1 MKVLIVGASGL
12 IGSAALSQCLS
23 HSKVT
28 QVIAFVRRDLPA
40 ELTKNPKLQCIIH
53 KDFSWWPEDLLRSH
67 ADAAG
72 MIWAMGTYK
81 GDEKADYEY
90 PLAFMS
96 SMSRALSSQSPRPV
110 FRYVQLSGK
119 FVRQDQEKRL
129 WFLEEP
135 RKLKGRLET
144 EALAFQKQNPA
155 IWRTLVVK
163 PGGVVPFVP
172 SLFATIMG
180 ENWCVRNEELGAFMT
195 HLVVDGDEEDDVIEN
210 ARIVRKGREVLK
222 GEGR

>member
-12 IGSAALSQCLS
+12 IGSAALSRCLS
-23 HSKVT
+23 HPKIT

-40 ELTKNPKLQCIIH
+40 ELLNNSKLQCVTH
-53 KDFSWWPEDLLRSH
+53 TDFSSWPEDLLRSH

-90 PLAFMS
+90 PLTFMS
-96 SMSRALSSQSPRPV
+96 SMSQALSSQSPRRV

-119 FVRQDQEKRL
+119 LVRQDQEKRL

-144 EALAFQKQNPA
+144 AALAFQEQNPA
-155 IWRTLVVK
+155 IWRTFIVK

-172 SLFATIMG
+172 SLFATVMG
-180 ENWCVRNEELGAFMT
+180 ENWCVRNEELAAFMT
-195 HLVVDGDEEDDVIEN
+195 YLVIDGNEEHDVIEN
-210 ARIVRKGREVLK
+210 ARIVRKGREELK
-222 GEGR
+222 AEGR